1 MFEREGW
8 ALDSDRGETEVAR
21 LNRHFNEILQEIRVA
36 QTGVQILFAFLL
48 TLPFSV
54 RFVETTSFQQWV
66 YLTTLMSTLA
76 ATGLLVGP
84 VAYHRLTSGR
94 QMRVQLVATANRLA
108 LGGIGALLLALVG
121 SILLVTDVVLGGVW
135 AAAFTV
141 VSLLWLTVLWYLLPL
156 ARRRRLGNG
165 ESRLREG

>member
-1 MFEREGW
+1 MS
-8 ALDSDRGETEVAR
+8 SDGGETEVAR

-54 RFVETTSFQQWV
+54 RFAETSAFQQWV
-66 YLTTLMSTLA
+66 YLITLMCTMA

-94 QMRVQLVATANRLA
+94 QMRAQLVATANRLA
-108 LGGIGALLLALVG
+108 LGGIGALLLALAG
-121 SILLVTDVVLGGVW
+121 SILLVTDVVLGGAW
-135 AAAFTV
+135 AAAFTI
-141 VSLLWLTVLWYLLPL
+141 VSVLWLASLWYLLPL

-165 ESRLREG
+165 VVRPGNGSRTG

>member
-1 MFEREGW
+1 M
-8 ALDSDRGETEVAR
+8 GETEVAR

-48 TLPFSV
+48 TIPFSV
-54 RFVETTSFQQWV
+54 RFGETSTFQQWV
-66 YLTTLMSTLA
+66 YLGTLMCTMA

-94 QMRVQLVATANRLA
+94 QMRVQLVATANHLA
-108 LGGIGALLLALVG
+108 LGGIGALLLALAG

-135 AAAFTV
+135 AAGFTTVSV
-141 VSLLWLTVLWYLLPL
+141 VWLTTLWYLLPL
-156 ARRRRLGNG
+156 ASRRRTSNGNG
-165 ESRLREG
+165 AAGYGSEKPH